1 MTLRIQVHNYISIH
15 VNINCRPFIPQVIN
29 TESNAVSF
37 MGPVLVYGWNKGILG
52 GCKISNV
59 LDNVARNYLVQRW
72 VQNF

>member
-1 MTLRIQVHNYISIH
+1 MHNYISIH
-15 VNINCRPFIPQVIN
+15 MNFNCRHFIPRVIN
-29 TESNAVSF
+29 TESNTVSL

-72 VQNF
+72 V